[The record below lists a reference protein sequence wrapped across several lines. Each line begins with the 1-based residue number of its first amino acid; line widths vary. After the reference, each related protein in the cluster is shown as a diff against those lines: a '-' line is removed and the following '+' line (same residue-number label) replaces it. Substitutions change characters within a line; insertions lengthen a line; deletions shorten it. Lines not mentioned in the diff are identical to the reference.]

1 MATNFPAS
9 LDALTN
15 PTSSDTLASP
25 DHAGQHANANDAI
38 EALQAKVGITSSAD
52 ATSLDYIVAR
62 KANLA
67 SPTFTGTPTLPSGT
81 IATTQ
86 TAGNNSTAVAT
97 TAYVDSTLFT
107 GYDYEVHVSQVDGND
122 TTGNGDLLKPVAT
135 LTKALQIVVAAVGV
149 SDRRTII
156 LHPGT
161 YTENVTV
168 SSGTYI
174 IAQGAQG
181 ANTVIAGTVTVN
193 ATCRLTGIKMTNLV
207 VNTTAAVYLY
217 NSTVDTQMTVTNTG
231 YLEVTGCSLQCPSG
245 VSITGATQTGVVF
258 NATTIWGLV
267 VNNAS
272 AVVIVRNSPQV
283 ATATLTAGTL
293 ALSNS
298 LVFPANDTANA
309 ITSSAGSVITLSNLN
324 ILIPTGTNVARV
336 SLSGFYSIIDVVF
349 DKANSSLIGTSGTG
363 GSTNSVDYFQ
373 YINADRL
380 FLQDQIVFE
389 GSTDDAYETTLTLA
403 NPSADR
409 TITLPDATGTVALTA
424 SPTFTGTPT
433 LPTGTIATTQSANN
447 NSTAIATTA
456 YVDTADALKANLA
469 SPTFTG
475 TPSLPTGTTGTT
487 QTANNNSTALAT
499 TAYVDTAD
507 ALKANLASPTFTGT
521 PTLPTGTIATT
532 QTAGNNS
539 TALATT
545 AYVDAADALK
555 ANLASPTFTGTPSL
569 PTGTTATTQT
579 ALDSTTKLATTAFV
593 TTADALKADIASPTF
608 TGTVTIPAGA
618 SISGFAPLASPAL
631 TGTPT
636 APTATAATN
645 TTQVATTAFVRGEI
659 ATLVG
664 TAGATLDTL
673 GEIATALN
681 NDANL
686 SGTLTTAIGLK
697 APLASPTFTGTVT
710 LPTGTVGVTQSASN
724 NSTALATTA
733 YVDTAD
739 ALKANLASPTFTGT
753 PTLPTGTIA
762 TTQTAGNS
770 TTALATTAF
779 VTTADNLKADLASPT
794 FTGTPTLPTGTIA
807 TTQSANNN
815 STAVAT
821 TAYVDNQVNAY
832 TLETKTASY
841 TLVAGDKGKLIIM
854 NSASANNLTI
864 PASVFSAGAT
874 VSVLQLGAG
883 QTTIVA
889 GASTTVLSSGSKMKL
904 YGQYAVATIVCT
916 SSNTFALFGNI
927 AT

>member
-38 EALQAKVGITSSAD
+38 EALQTKVGITSSAD
-52 ATSLDYIVAR
+52 ATSLDYLVAR

-97 TAYVDSTLFT
+97 TAYVDSTLFV

-135 LTKALQIVVAAVGV
+135 LTKALQIVAAAVGV

-156 LHPGT
+156 MHPGT
-161 YTENVTV
+161 YTENVTI
-168 SSGTYI
+168 STGTYL

-193 ATCRLTGIKMTNLV
+193 ATCRFTGIKMTNLV

-231 YLEVTGCSLQCPSG
+231 YLEVTGCSLQCTGG
-245 VSITGATQTGVVF
+245 VSITGAVQTGVVF

-267 VNNAS
+267 VNNAA

-349 DKANSSLIGTSGTG
+349 DKANSTLIGTSATG

-380 FLQDQIVFE
+380 FLLDQIVFE
-389 GSTDDAYETTLTLA
+389 GSTEDAYETTLTLA

-433 LPTGTIATTQSANN
+433 LPTGTVATTQSANN

-475 TPSLPTGTTGTT
+475 TPTLPTGTIATT
-487 QTANNNSTALAT
+487 QTANNNTTALAT

-507 ALKANLASPTFTGT
+507 ALKANLASPTFSGT

-532 QTAGNNS
+532 QTA
-539 TALATT
+539 
-545 AYVDAADALK
+545 
-555 ANLASPTFTGTPSL
+555 
-569 PTGTTATTQT
+569 
-579 ALDSTTKLATTAFV
+579 LDSTTKVATTAFV
-593 TTADALKADIASPTF
+593 TTANALKADIASPTF

-636 APTATAATN
+636 APTATGATN
-645 TTQVATTAFVRGEI
+645 TTQIATTAFVRGEI

-664 TAGATLDTL
+664 TAGSTLDTL

-686 SGTLTTAIGLK
+686 SGTLTTSIALK
-697 APLASPTFTGTVT
+697 APLASPTFTGTPT
-710 LPTGTVGVTQSASN
+710 LPTGTIATTQSASN
-724 NSTALATTA
+724 NSTAVATTA
-733 YVDTAD
+733 YVDTAN

-762 TTQTAGNS
+762 TTQSAG
-770 TTALATTAF
+770 
-779 VTTADNLKADLASPT
+779 
-794 FTGTPTLPTGTIA
+794 
-807 TTQSANNN
+807 NN

-832 TLETKTASY
+832 TLDTKTASY

-874 VSVLQLGAG
+874 VSVLQLGVG

-904 YGQYAVATIVCT
+904 YGQYAVATIICT
-916 SSNTFALFGNI
+916 ASNTFALFGNI